1 MQPGKA
7 VCAIFALAMIASPA
21 AAQDI
26 DFGDDSGEYASD
38 GECDDP
44 RFTGPGTPTSLSVE
58 HTLRDA
64 TDCRRL
70 FGIGAIRL
78 VRQKGEAS
86 VAECAAIN
94 FGDNSS
100 RWANDGERSGC
111 ADPARRNGLRGFA
124 PGPGL
129 SSGACRPPDS
139 SISASTP
146 SIRFSKAR
154 CG

>member
-100 RWANDGERSGC
+100 RWANDGECDDPRFTGGRM
-111 ADPARRNGLRGFA
+111 ADVLVPEDLGTDANDCQKLCLAGEIWLR
-124 PGPGL
+124 
-129 SSGACRPPDS
+129 
-139 SISASTP
+139 
-146 SIRFSKAR
+146 
-154 CG
+154 